1 MGNCY
6 EKENKGLTLFKV
18 KSEIKK
24 KPYKLYNILKIRFK
38 FEFMNSDLNQLTTY
52 GFHFINKMKEP
63 NGKGIALATE
73 KKYNTIINKL
83 VEFEKDTKQTILFK
97 NIDLKFRSEL
107 VHYFSEVHR
116 LSDNTIGRY
125 LKFVKSLCLDAQRN
139 GVLVHREIDYFK
151 GYTVNAPKI
160 ILSFTEIEQIKR
172 VKLSNNNLKIAR
184 DWLIIGCYTGQ
195 RVSDLLQMNSSYLQ
209 QVIGSEMIVLKQEK
223 TGNMVQIPMHIEIK
237 RVLLRRNGKFPP
249 LFVDNMESNKS
260 LFNRYLKALCK
271 EAGIDTREKGSI
283 YNSET
288 KRNEEG
294 VFEKY
299 KMVSSH
305 ICRRSFA
312 TNFYGNPK
320 YPLAMLMNITAHSSE
335 KMFLEYI
342 GKKQGDN
349 DMQLSMF

>member
-1 MGNCY
+1 
-6 EKENKGLTLFKV
+6 
-18 KSEIKK
+18 
-24 KPYKLYNILKIRFK
+24 
-38 FEFMNSDLNQLTTY
+38 MNSDLNRLTTY
-52 GFHFINKMKEP
+52 GFHFIDKMKEP

-83 VEFEKDTKQTILFK
+83 VEFEKHLNEPILFK
-97 NIDLKFRSEL
+97 NVDLKFRSEL
-107 VHYFSEVHR
+107 VNYFSEVHR

-139 GVLVHREIDYFK
+139 GIIVNREIDYFK

-160 ILSFTEIEQIKR
+160 ILSFSELEQIKSAN
-172 VKLSNNNLKIAR
+172 LSNNNLKITR

-195 RVSDLLQMNSSYLQ
+195 RVSDLLRMNANFIQ
-209 QVIGSEMIVLKQEK
+209 QNFGAELIVLRQEK
-223 TGNMVQIPMHIEIK
+223 TGNLVQIPMHIEIK

-249 LFVDNMESNKS
+249 LFVENMESNKS
-260 LFNRYLKALCK
+260 LFNRYLKNLCE
-271 EAGIDTREKGSI
+271 EAGINAREKGSI
-283 YNSET
+283 YNVET

-320 YPLAMLMNITAHSSE
+320 YPTSMLMNITAHSSE